1 MGESKQQIGESA
13 FTYEVSANES
23 FSEGVV
29 HAVSIIS
36 DSDPVPGTS
45 SRTEQRQVLEPLNAA
60 IDPEALDS
68 VFKHTDSRPAQPR
81 SSVTFTYHG
90 HEVTVT
96 GQGRISVEPLD
107 SSTRE
112 AAD

>member
-1 MGESKQQIGESA
+1 MGESNQRIGEST

-23 FSEGVV
+23 LSEGVV
-29 HAVSIIS
+29 HAVAIIS
-36 DSDPVPGTS
+36 GSDPVPDTS
-45 SRTEQRQVLEPLNAA
+45 SGTEMGQVLEPLNAA

-68 VFKHTDSRPAQPR
+68 VFKHTTSRSVQPHSR
-81 SSVTFTYHG
+81 VTFTYHE

-96 GQGRISVEPLD
+96 GTGRISVEPLD